1 MFKALILNPKTHRIA
16 PDTCRQE
23 EKSASATQISR
34 EEIAE
39 DGETNKDKNTC
50 ILHDALRPDLTYIVK
65 RRPTMY

>member
-34 EEIAE
+34 EEIVE
-39 DGETNKDKNTC
+39 DGETNNNKNTC
-50 ILHDALRPDLTYIVK
+50 ILHDAL
-65 RRPTMY
+65 

>member
-34 EEIAE
+34 EEIVE
-39 DGETNKDKNTC
+39 DGETNNNKNTC
-50 ILHDALRPDLTYIVK
+50 ILHAPYDLT
-65 RRPTMY
+65 